1 MNVTSLKLI
10 ENFGCYFRIHGY
22 YSRQV
27 YLEEKHIVVWVLKFL
42 FVLDLVI
49 KVVRSWEKDKDS

>member
-1 MNVTSLKLI
+1 MLLIFLNDIGRMNVTSLKLI

-27 YLEEKHIVVWVLKFL
+27 YLEEKHIVV
-42 FVLDLVI
+42 
-49 KVVRSWEKDKDS
+49 